1 MLLDIAPALRYTKTK
16 PIGLVTKEATMS
28 KGEQTREMILERTA
42 QLFSRQ
48 GYFGSSLSD
57 IMHETGLEK
66 GGIYN
71 HFASKEQLALEAFDY
86 SVSLVK
92 QHTRAT
98 LAGKTHAVDRLLGV
112 ITVFKDMVDD
122 PPLAGGCPILNTAIE
137 ADDAQP
143 ALRERAQRA
152 MDSWRE
158 TIHRIVAKGIAR
170 QELRPDVNS
179 DALASLLISSLE
191 GAIMMSKLYGDS
203 VHIYRVADFLTHYIR
218 TSVSAHPETK

>member
-1 MLLDIAPALRYTKTK
+1 LTLRPRFVILKTK
-16 PIGLVTKEATMS
+16 PIGLLIKETMMN

-137 ADDAQP
+137 SDDAQP

>member
-1 MLLDIAPALRYTKTK
+1 
-16 PIGLVTKEATMS
+16 MS

-42 QLFSRQ
+42 QLLSRQ

-112 ITVFKDMVDD
+112 STVFKDMVDN
-122 PPLAGGCPILNTAIE
+122 PPLVGGCPILKTAIE

-152 MDSWRE
+152 MDSWRD

-179 DALASLLISSLE
+179 DLLASLLISSLE
-191 GAIMMSKLYGDS
+191 GGVMLSKLYGDS
-203 VHIYRVADFLTHYIR
+203 IHIYRVADFLTQYIK
-218 TSVSAHPETK
+218 TSISAHPEARP